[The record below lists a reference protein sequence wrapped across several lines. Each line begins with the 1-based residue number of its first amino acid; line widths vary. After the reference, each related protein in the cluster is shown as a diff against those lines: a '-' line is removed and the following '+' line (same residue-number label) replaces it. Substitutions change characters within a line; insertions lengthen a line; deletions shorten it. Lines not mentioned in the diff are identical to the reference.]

1 MKRIENAPMS
11 KYTSFRAGGT
21 ARELLMPE
29 SVGELSEAL
38 RDAYSGDE
46 PWILLGNGSNTVF
59 LDGEFPGK
67 VIMPQLG
74 GEIEVSGQE
83 DGNFLIK
90 ASADALLSRLARTA
104 AAESLTGLEF
114 AAGIPGSVGGGVFMN
129 AGAYGGELKDCI
141 VSADVLMPP
150 EFDPVTLGREELAMG
165 YRHSALQE
173 SGGIVVS
180 ATFALEKG
188 DKEEIEARMADL
200 AARRSDKQPL
210 EYPSAGSFFK
220 RPEGHFAGKLIEDA
234 GLKGLRVGGAQIS
247 EKHAGFM
254 INAGGATATDIV
266 DLMHAVQN
274 RVLEL
279 YGVLLEPEVRLIGP
293 DYGKRG

>member
-1 MKRIENAPMS
+1 MS
-11 KYTSFRAGGT
+11 KFTSFRAGGT
-21 ARELLMPE
+21 ARELVVPE
-29 SVGELSEAL
+29 TVDELSAVLREA
-38 RDAYSGDE
+38 SEGGD
-46 PWILLGNGSNTVF
+46 PWILLGNGSNTVV
-59 LDGEFPGK
+59 LDGEFPGT
-67 VIMPQLG
+67 VIMPDLG
-74 GEIEVSGQE
+74 GSIEVE
-83 DGNFLIK
+83 GNVIK
-90 ASADALLSRLARTA
+90 ASADALLSRLAKTA
-104 AAESLTGLEF
+104 AAHSLTGLEF

-141 VSADVLMPP
+141 SCAEVLMPP
-150 EFDPVTLGREELAMG
+150 DFRLVTLGPDELGMG

-173 SGGIVVS
+173 TGGVVVS
-180 ATFALEKG
+180 AAFELSAG
-188 DKEEIEARMADL
+188 DRAEIDTKMADL

-220 RPEGHFAGKLIEDA
+220 RPEGYFAGKLIEDA

-254 INAGGATATDIV
+254 INCGDATATDIV

-293 DYGKRG
+293 DYGKRD